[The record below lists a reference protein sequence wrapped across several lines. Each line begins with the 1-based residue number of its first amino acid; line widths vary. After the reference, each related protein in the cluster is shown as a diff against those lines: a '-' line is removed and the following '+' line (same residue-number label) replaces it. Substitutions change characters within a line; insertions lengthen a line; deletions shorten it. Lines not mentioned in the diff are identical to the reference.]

1 MIILARAKINL
12 TLEVLGDRPDGY
24 HDLHSVV
31 MPVSVADT
39 IVLEPSD
46 ATAPTLSVT
55 TADGALVD
63 LAKLG
68 PPEKN
73 LAVKAALVLAAETQ
87 HRPGV
92 SIAIEKR
99 IPLGGGL
106 GGGSADA
113 AAVLVG
119 LNDLWNLGLT
129 RLELAT
135 IGAFVGSD
143 VPALALGGAVLMEG
157 RGERVSP
164 LFPEGTSD
172 IPPIDLVLV
181 NPGVFSS
188 TPAVFKANKNTRLTN
203 DATILDNIRQSLAR
217 GDVEGVSRAMDNDLA
232 DAAVALC
239 PEIGGAEEALK
250 AAGAVGVLMSGSGAT
265 VFGLVRSPEHGR
277 EVIDRLAGTG
287 LKTVLAHTCPVV

>member
-1 MIILARAKINL
+1 MKIPAHAKINL

-31 MPVSVADT
+31 MPVSVADA
-39 IVLEPSD
+39 IELLPSD
-46 ATAPTLSVT
+46 GDAPTLSVT
-55 TADGALVD
+55 AGDGAPVD
-63 LAKLG
+63 LARLG

-73 LAVKAALVLAAETQ
+73 LAVKAALVLAAETR
-87 HRPGV
+87 HSPGV
-92 SIAIEKR
+92 AISIEKR

-119 LNDLWNLGLT
+119 LNGLWGLGLT

-164 LFPEGTSD
+164 LFPPNVVSV
-172 IPPIDLVLV
+172 PPMDLVLV

-188 TPAVFKANKNTRLTN
+188 TPAVFHANRNTRLTN
-203 DATILDNIRQSLAR
+203 DAHILDNIRDSLAR
-217 GDVEGVSRAMDNDLA
+217 GDVEGVARAMDNDLA
-232 DAAVALC
+232 DAARALC
-239 PEIGGAEEALK
+239 PEIGVAEEALK
-250 AAGAVGVLMSGSGAT
+250 AAGAVGVSMSGSGAT
-265 VFGLVRSPEHGR
+265 VFGLVRSPAHGR
-277 EVIDRLAGTG
+277 EVISRLAGTG
-287 LKTVLAHTCPVV
+287 FKAALARTCPVV

>member
-1 MIILARAKINL
+1 MKIPALAKINL

-31 MPVSVADT
+31 MPVSVADS
-39 IVLEPSD
+39 IELEPID
-46 ATAPTLSVT
+46 ASEPSLSVT
-55 TADGALVD
+55 AADGAPVD
-63 LAKLG
+63 LSKLG

-87 HRPGV
+87 HSPGV
-92 SIAIEKR
+92 AISMEKH

-119 LNDLWNLGLT
+119 LNKLWNLGLT

-164 LFPEGTSD
+164 LFPPDYVSV
-172 IPPIDLVLV
+172 PPIDLVLV

-188 TPAVFKANKNTRLTN
+188 TPAVFKANRNTRLTN
-203 DATILDNIRQSLAR
+203 DVTILDNIRQSLAR

-232 DAAVALC
+232 EAARALY
-239 PEIGGAEEALK
+239 PEIGRAEDALK
-250 AAGAVGVLMSGSGAT
+250 AAGAVGVSMSGSGAT

-287 LKTVLAHTCPVV
+287 FRTVLAHTCPVV

>member
-1 MIILARAKINL
+1 MKIPARAKINL

-31 MPVSVADT
+31 MPVSVADS
-39 IVLEPSD
+39 IVLEHSD
-46 ATAPTLSVT
+46 ASSPSLSVT
-55 TADGALVD
+55 AADGAPVD
-63 LAKLG
+63 LTKLG

-87 HRPGV
+87 HRPCV
-92 SIAIEKR
+92 SISIEKR

-119 LNDLWNLGLT
+119 LNDLWDLGLT

-164 LFPEGTSD
+164 LFPEGTTD

-188 TPAVFKANKNTRLTN
+188 TPAVFKANRNTRLTN
-203 DATILDNIRQSLAR
+203 DARILDNIRQSLAA

-232 DAAVALC
+232 DAARTLY
-239 PEIGGAEEALK
+239 PEIGQAEDALR

-277 EVIDRLAGTG
+277 EVVDRLAGSG
-287 LKTVLAHTCPVV
+287 FKTALAHTCPVV

>member
-1 MIILARAKINL
+1 MKIAARAKINL

-31 MPVSVADT
+31 MPVSVADRIT
-39 IVLEPSD
+39 LEPSD
-46 ATAPTLSVT
+46 GPAPDLSVT
-55 TADGALVD
+55 APDGAPVD
-63 LAKLG
+63 LSRMG

-73 LAVKAALVLAAETQ
+73 LAVKAALVLAAETM
-87 HRPGV
+87 HSPGV
-92 SIAIEKR
+92 SISIEKH

-119 LNDLWNLGLT
+119 LNEMWGLGLT

-157 RGERVSP
+157 RGERVSR
-164 LFPEGTSD
+164 LFPPDVASV
-172 IPPIDLVLV
+172 PPIDLVLA

-188 TPAVFKANKNTRLTN
+188 TPAVFKASANTRLTN
-203 DATILDNIRQSLAR
+203 SAEILDNIRTSLML
-217 GDVEGVSRAMDNDLA
+217 GDVEGVAQCLENDLA
-232 DAAVALC
+232 DAARSLY
-239 PEIGGAEEALK
+239 PEIARAEEALK
-250 AAGAVGVLMSGSGAT
+250 SAGAVGVSMSGSGAT
-265 VFGLVRSPEHGR
+265 VFGLVRSQAHGR
-277 EVIDRLAGTG
+277 EVMGRIAGTG
-287 LKTVLAHTCPVV
+287 LVSALAQTCPVV

>member
-1 MIILARAKINL
+1 MKIPARAKINL
-12 TLEVLGDRPDGY
+12 TLEVLRNRPDGY

-31 MPVSVADT
+31 MPISLADSIT
-39 IVLEPSD
+39 IEPSD
-46 ATAPTLSVT
+46 GPGPSLSVT
-55 TADGALVD
+55 AADGSPVD
-63 LAKLG
+63 LAKMG

-73 LAVKAALVLAAETQ
+73 LAVKAALVLAAETRR
-87 HRPGV
+87 RPNV
-92 SIAIEKR
+92 SITIEKR

-119 LNDLWNLGLT
+119 LNRLWNLDLT

-164 LFPEGTSD
+164 LFPPNYVSV
-172 IPPIDLVLV
+172 PPIDLVLV

-188 TPAVFKANKNTRLTN
+188 TPEVFKANRNTRLTN
-203 DATILDNIRQSLAR
+203 DARILDNIIHALSY
-217 GDVEGVSRAMDNDLA
+217 GDVEGVSRVMENDLA
-232 DAAVALC
+232 EAARSLH
-239 PEIGGAEEALK
+239 PEIGMAEDALR
-250 AAGAVGVLMSGSGAT
+250 AAGAVGVLMSGSGST

-277 EVIDRLAGTG
+277 EVADRLAGSG
-287 LKTVLAHTCPVV
+287 LKAVLAHTCPVV

>member
-1 MIILARAKINL
+1 MIIPARAKINL

-39 IVLEPSD
+39 IVLEPSS
-46 ATAPTLSVT
+46 APAPTLSVT
-55 TADGALVD
+55 AADGAPVD
-63 LAKLG
+63 LEKLG

-87 HRPGV
+87 HHPGV
-92 SIAIEKR
+92 SISIEKR

-119 LNDLWNLGLT
+119 LNDLWGLGLT

-164 LFPEGTSD
+164 LFAEGTAD

-188 TPAVFKANKNTRLTN
+188 TPAVFKANRNTRLTN

-232 DAAVALC
+232 DAARALC
-239 PEIGGAEEALK
+239 PEIGRAEEALK

-277 EVIDRLAGTG
+277 EVIGRLAGTG